1 MCAIYKPIQIMLIAM
16 VIGSIYGVLHDQFT
30 YTICTEYYTKFKF
43 YQFGI
48 FHLDHPIQLKHPR
61 MWVSLIGILSTWWF
75 GLMLGLFIGIVD
87 LFYNPK
93 KSTLNLSLKAI
104 GINLFIAL
112 FTGLIG
118 FIYAKYFLK
127 ETPLNW
133 NIPHTVVDVR
143 RFVAVGTMHNFSYI
157 GGGIGLVVAMIYK
170 IRQLRKK

>member
-1 MCAIYKPIQIMLIAM
+1 
-16 VIGSIYGVLHDQFT
+16 
-30 YTICTEYYTKFKF
+30 
-43 YQFGI
+43 
-48 FHLDHPIQLKHPR
+48 